1 MRGITTVLATIFPLL
16 IFSVADAQC
25 RRGGGGGT
33 SMGSSMASAS
43 PMSRGNFMPTSASTA
58 MMSGMNMFNPL
69 SSSTNAA
76 ARAARVRVQLAQQQA
91 LAQQRYFQT
100 VGSTTGPARLAST
113 VCLECWSG
121 PTTGPAAARRARMR
135 QEKAGRLLELAERAE
150 VDGRRSTARKNY
162 GRVVRLVGDTGN
174 LGQRAVEALATLTDP
189 KRAAN
194 YGEMYQVSTSRSAA
208 AATASRTLSR
218 AR

>member
-91 LAQQRYFQT
+91 LAQQRYFQQLAQQQ
-100 VGSTTGPARLAST
+100 VRLVSRAPYASSAGLDQQL
-113 VCLECWSG
+113 VQRPRGERGCDK
-121 PTTGPAAARRARMR
+121 RRL
-135 QEKAGRLLELAERAE
+135 GDFSNWPS
-150 VDGRRSTARKNY
+150 VRRSTDDVPRP
-162 GRVVRLVGDTGN
+162 GRTTAGSCDS
-174 LGQRAVEALATLTDP
+174 LATRVIWA
-189 KRAAN
+189 K
-194 YGEMYQVSTSRSAA
+194 GRSKLWP
-208 AATASRTLSR
+208 R
-218 AR
+218 